1 MAEEKNFEKKVKA
14 YLDSIGA
21 WYLKTISN
29 GYQRAGVPDL
39 LICYKGKFIGIEL
52 KATRGRVSMLQ
63 EHEIRKIQAAG
74 GYASVLRPNDFDSF
88 KKFMEEIGNEESTH
102 SVCAD

>member
-39 LICYKGKFIGIEL
+39 LICHRGKFIGIEL
-52 KATRGRVSMLQ
+52 KATRGRATPLQ
-63 EHEIRKIQAAG
+63 KHEIEKIQASG
-74 GYASVLRPNDFDSF
+74 GYATVLRPSDFENF
-88 KKFMEEIGNEESTH
+88 KRFMEEFK
-102 SVCAD
+102 